1 MSTSC
6 NLHPSLPS
14 HRIAAW
20 LSRPL
25 PPSLPL
31 SFSFKF
37 ASVQHSFDSLY
48 HSFPSFCR
56 MRHEEPRN
64 LVGGQY
70 FHWLDEDL
78 SEQRGLCWKIFLRF
92 QRVRDGGDG
101 EEGQRRAK
109 KGEEARS
116 SRRELGLCHRKR
128 LGKFSVVHWSY
139 WQKAKLEEIVHI
151 MAWGRRS
158 MKVQERFRKE
168 RFSLGS
174 HGLYGWIRNAEHF
187 LVRKMWPHPPIQM
200 NRRRIRS
207 RGEAETAR
215 GNDSDVRF
223 ASRFIDAL
231 FRKWR
236 AICRVPFGPRRH
248 VISRMASASYSIR
261 MFPLFRC
268 HSARVSSLTHGF
280 SDCTS
285 LRRDSMRWIAS
296 AERAAVATCIMSR
309 NLCSFS
315 GSSNRTR
322 YPLIFIET
330 KVQKNSPLQ
339 RTDDESAM
347 KFHYREMFVKR
358 FRPSKVL
365 FSA

>member
-1 MSTSC
+1 
-6 NLHPSLPS
+6 
-14 HRIAAW
+14 
-20 LSRPL
+20 
-25 PPSLPL
+25 
-31 SFSFKF
+31 
-37 ASVQHSFDSLY
+37 
-48 HSFPSFCR
+48 

-174 HGLYGWIRNAEHF
+174 HGLYG
-187 LVRKMWPHPPIQM
+187 
-200 NRRRIRS
+200 
-207 RGEAETAR
+207 
-215 GNDSDVRF
+215 
-223 ASRFIDAL
+223 
-231 FRKWR
+231 
-236 AICRVPFGPRRH
+236 
-248 VISRMASASYSIR
+248 
-261 MFPLFRC
+261 
-268 HSARVSSLTHGF
+268 
-280 SDCTS
+280 
-285 LRRDSMRWIAS
+285 
-296 AERAAVATCIMSR
+296 
-309 NLCSFS
+309 
-315 GSSNRTR
+315 
-322 YPLIFIET
+322 
-330 KVQKNSPLQ
+330 
-339 RTDDESAM
+339 
-347 KFHYREMFVKR
+347 
-358 FRPSKVL
+358 
-365 FSA
+365 